1 MSRLLR
7 RRRRLRPVPSRFW
20 RAAGKRGARQR
31 LIAKLTGIDVRGRSS
46 EAGYRLF
53 DEWPQAQAGL
63 LARLTQQPYV
73 AHNATFEHSW
83 FMLNVAGYAE
93 SYRAGRITIIDTLP
107 MSRQW
112 DPGAVP
118 TNEHPYGDNTLDA
131 YAQTSGRA

>member
-1 MSRLLR
+1 MSRAIT
-7 RRRRLRPVPSRFW
+7 PPATPTASPASTFGVPPEN
-20 RAAGKRGARQR
+20 AALGNA

-93 SYRAGRITIIDTLP
+93 SL
-107 MSRQW
+107 SRRSHHHHR
-112 DPGAVP
+112 
-118 TNEHPYGDNTLDA
+118 HPAHEQAMGSWLST
-131 YAQTSGRA
+131 QR